1 MDPNQQNQNQAP
13 LTTDYLDQIAVAPK
27 QSEGPSI
34 KKILIFGGIGIV
46 AVLTLF
52 FVLSSLTSNSISNT
66 SRLAGK
72 LYATNNV
79 VSSSIKNK
87 QIKDSKLRALN
98 STLSLTLE
106 NIIKETT
113 SGFAAKGIKMEKMK
127 ENKKILAVE
136 NSAEIEAILEE
147 ARLNGNFDEVYIIEM
162 THAITSLQLLMEQVS
177 KDNISVEM
185 RAALIKGVD
194 DLTPLL
200 EQFEALNTSTRSA
213 V

>member
-13 LTTDYLDQIAVAPK
+13 LTTDYLDEIAAAPQIK
-27 QSEGPSI
+27 EGLSL

-46 AVLTLF
+46 AVLSLL
-52 FVLSSLTSNSISNT
+52 FVLSNLTAGNINNT
-66 SRLAGK
+66 SKLAGK
-72 LYATNNV
+72 LYTTNNIV
-79 VSSSIKNK
+79 ASSIKNK

-113 SGFAAKGIKMEKMK
+113 PGFAAKGIKMEKMK

-177 KDNISVEM
+177 KGNVGVVM
-185 RAALIKGVD
+185 QAALIKGVD

>member
-13 LTTDYLDQIAVAPK
+13 LTTDYLDQIAAAPK

-46 AVLTLF
+46 AVLMLL
-52 FVLSSLTSNSISNT
+52 FVLSNLTAGNINNT
-66 SRLAGK
+66 SKLAGK
-72 LYATNNV
+72 LYTTNNIV
-79 VSSSIKNK
+79 ASSIKNK

-113 SGFAAKGIKMEKMK
+113 PGFAAKGIKMEKMK

-177 KDNISVEM
+177 KGNISVEM

-194 DLTPLL
+194 DLTPLIK
-200 EQFEALNTSTRSA
+200 QFEALNTETRS
-213 V
+213 VV